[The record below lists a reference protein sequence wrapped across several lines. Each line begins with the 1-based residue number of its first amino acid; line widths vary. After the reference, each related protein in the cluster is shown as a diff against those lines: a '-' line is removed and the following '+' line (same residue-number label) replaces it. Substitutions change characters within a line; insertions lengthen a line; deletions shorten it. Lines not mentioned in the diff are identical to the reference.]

1 VTVPGRV
8 LELRDDKGLI
18 DIDRLSMRYRGE
30 PYRNRALKGVT
41 ALIEPEWHVH
51 S

>member
-1 VTVPGRV
+1 VARSVIPIRSAMS
-8 LELRDDKGLI
+8 R
-18 DIDRLSMRYRGE
+18 IDRLSMRYRGE